1 MGTAGYYILYAINW
15 VITLLP
21 LRILYIFSDIL
32 FLSLYYFPS
41 YRRKIVAKN
50 LAKSFPK
57 KSVTEIAQIERK
69 FYRHLADLFIETLK
83 LTHMSEKQLRE
94 RITVENPELIEDLYN
109 AGRDVAVV
117 YSHYCNW
124 EWISICLPLY
134 TRYKC
139 VAVYK
144 PLKNKTLN
152 KFINDIRTQTNGEL
166 APMQLIVRRIIEN
179 RNKNIRGM
187 YGFITDQTPA
197 RTLIE
202 YYTDFLNQET
212 PVFLGLEKIA
222 AKYDMSVVFF
232 DIKKVK
238 RGYYS
243 LTNELLFESTKDLPK
258 YLVTDTHVKRL
269 EEMIERKPEYWL
281 WTHRR
286 WKYQKEPLND

>member
-1 MGTAGYYILYAINW
+1 MGTAGYYILYVINW

-50 LAKSFPK
+50 LAKSFPE
-57 KSVTEIAQIERK
+57 KSATEIAQIERK

>member
-50 LAKSFPK
+50 LAKSFPE
-57 KSVTEIAQIERK
+57 KSATEIAQIERK

-124 EWISICLPLY
+124 EWISTCLPLY

-139 VAVYK
+139 VGVYK

-232 DIKKVK
+232 DTKKVK

>member
-57 KSVTEIAQIERK
+57 KSATEIAQIERK

-124 EWISICLPLY
+124 EWISTCLPLY

-139 VAVYK
+139 VGVYK

>member
-57 KSVTEIAQIERK
+57 KSATEIAQIERK

-269 EEMIERKPEYWL
+269 EEMIVRKPEYWL

-286 WKYQKEPLND
+286 WKYQKKPLND

>member
-1 MGTAGYYILYAINW
+1 MGTAGYYILYVINW

-57 KSVTEIAQIERK
+57 KSATEIAQIERK

-124 EWISICLPLY
+124 EWISTCLPLY

-139 VAVYK
+139 VGVYK

>member
-57 KSVTEIAQIERK
+57 KSATEIAQIERK

>member
-1 MGTAGYYILYAINW
+1 MGTAGYYILYGINW

-21 LRILYIFSDIL
+21 LRILYLFSDIL
-32 FLSLYYFPS
+32 FLCLYYFPS

-57 KSVTEIAQIERK
+57 KSASEIAQIERN

-83 LTHMSEKQLRE
+83 LTHMSREQLTKRM
-94 RITVENPELIEDLYN
+94 TVTNPRVIEDLYN
-109 AGRDVAVV
+109 SGRDVAVV
-117 YSHYCNW
+117 FSHYCNW
-124 EWISICLPLY
+124 EWLSTCFPLY
-134 TRYKC
+134 TKYRC
-139 VAVYK
+139 VGIYK
-144 PLKNKTLN
+144 PLQNKMLN
-152 KFINDIRTQTNGEL
+152 KFVYNIRTQNNGEL
-166 APMQLIVRRIIEN
+166 APMQLIVRKIIEN
-179 RNKNIRGM
+179 RNQNISGL

-232 DIKKVK
+232 DIQKVK

-243 LTNELLFESTKDLPK
+243 LTIELLFESTKDLPK
-258 YLVTDTHVKRL
+258 YMVTDTHVKRL
-269 EEMIERKPEYWL
+269 EEMIIRKPEYWL

-286 WKYQKEPLND
+286 WKYQKEPSND

>member
-1 MGTAGYYILYAINW
+1 MGTAGYYILYVINW

-50 LAKSFPK
+50 LAKSFPE
-57 KSVTEIAQIERK
+57 KSATEIAQIERK

-139 VAVYK
+139 VGVYK

>member
-1 MGTAGYYILYAINW
+1 MGTAGYYILYGINW

-21 LRILYIFSDIL
+21 LSILYVFSDVL
-32 FLSLYYFPS
+32 FLFLYFFPS

-50 LAKSFPK
+50 LARSFPK
-57 KSVTEIAQIERK
+57 KSAKEIRGIEKK

-83 LTHMSEKQLRE
+83 LTHMSNEQLRK
-94 RITVENPELIEDLYN
+94 RMALKNPGVIEDLFN

-124 EWISICLPLY
+124 EWLSTCLPLY
-134 TRYKC
+134 TKYKC
-139 VAVYK
+139 VGVYK
-144 PLKNKTLN
+144 PLQNKTLN
-152 KFINDIRTQTNGEL
+152 KFINDIRTQNDGEI
-166 APMQLIVRRIIEN
+166 APMQLIVRKIIEN
-179 RNKNIRGM
+179 RQKNIRGI

-222 AKYDMSVVFF
+222 DKYDMSVVFF
-232 DIKKVK
+232 DIQKVK
-238 RGYYS
+238 RGYYC
-243 LTNELLFESTKDLPK
+243 LTIDLLFESTKDLPK
-258 YLVTDTHVKRL
+258 YKVTDTHVRRL
-269 EEMIERKPEYWL
+269 EEMIIRKPEYWL

-286 WKYQKEPLND
+286 WKYQKEPSND

>member
-1 MGTAGYYILYAINW
+1 M
-15 VITLLP
+15 
-21 LRILYIFSDIL
+21 F
-32 FLSLYYFPS
+32 
-41 YRRKIVAKN
+41 
-50 LAKSFPK
+50 
-57 KSVTEIAQIERK
+57 
-69 FYRHLADLFIETLK
+69 
-83 LTHMSEKQLRE
+83 
-94 RITVENPELIEDLYN
+94 
-109 AGRDVAVV
+109 
-117 YSHYCNW
+117 
-124 EWISICLPLY
+124 PLY

-139 VAVYK
+139 VGLYK

-166 APMQLIVRRIIEN
+166 APMQLIVRKIIEN

-243 LTNELLFESTKDLPK
+243 LTYELLFESTKDLPK

-269 EEMIERKPEYWL
+269 EEMIVRKPEYWL